1 MAKGSGTTKYVSSSQ
16 SSAVNTTAVSTPT
29 NNGGSQMQETKA
41 AVKIPSMPGKYKN
54 ATFTING
61 EEYRIS
67 HVPTGYGAQQKT
79 NGRFTLT
86 KPDGDYQ
93 DFRYGSAYG
102 GYISKSEAYNS
113 LKSWVKKYYIK

>member
-1 MAKGSGTTKYVSSSQ
+1 MAKGSGGTKYQ
-16 SSAVNTTAVSTPT
+16 GASSASAAKTFTNGGGSTP
-29 NNGGSQMQETKA
+29 SKA
-41 AVKIPSMPGKYKN
+41 AVKIPSMPGKYKST
-54 ATFTING
+54 TFTING

-86 KPDGDYQ
+86 KPDGDYH

-102 GYISKSEAYNS
+102 GSISKSEAYNS
-113 LKSWVKKYYIK
+113 LKAWVKKYYIK